1 MDLWDLAPHARHSS
15 RQHPRLPRLYLRH
28 PDPPPAVRGAP
39 MIANTFAVFF
49 TALVQLLLLLTVAP
63 LVSGLIKT
71 LKARLQIRR
80 GPGILQPYRDLYK
93 LFRKGMVL
101 PDTASWIFAATPYVV
116 FGATAIAGLM
126 LPMISAKA
134 PLGLFGGVL
143 AVVYLL
149 GLGRFFLALAGLDT
163 GSGFGGLGSSR
174 EMTIAALAEPA
185 MMLAVFTVAIGA
197 NSTSLSE
204 IAKVATSSTWHF
216 LAPAQMLAFAALFI
230 VLIAE
235 TGRIPVDNPA
245 THLELTM
252 IHEAMILEYS
262 GPYLALIEWGASIKQ
277 LVLMTLLVNT
287 FFPFGLSS
295 DWTLQTIGVG
305 LAFYLAKLL
314 VLACLVVLVE
324 TSNAKLRLF
333 RVPELLMVAFI

>member
-1 MDLWDLAPHARHSS
+1 M
-15 RQHPRLPRLYLRH
+15 
-28 PDPPPAVRGAP
+28 
-39 MIANTFAVFF
+39 
-49 TALVQLLLLLTVAP
+49 QLLLLLTVAP

-71 LKARLQIRR
+71 LKARLQVRR
-80 GPGILQPYRDLYK
+80 GPDILQPYRDLYK
-93 LFRKGMVL
+93 LFQKGMVL

-126 LPMISAKA
+126 IPMISAKA

-163 GSGFGGLGSSR
+163 GSSFGGLGSSR

-204 IAKVATSSTWHF
+204 IARVATSTTWHF
-216 LAPAQMLAFAALFI
+216 LAPAQMLAFAALFL

-262 GPYLALIEWGASIKQ
+262 GPYLGLIEWGASIKQ
-277 LVLMTLLVNT
+277 LLLMTLLINS
-287 FFPFGLSS
+287 FLPFGLHSKWS
-295 DWTLQTIGVG
+295 LGG
-305 LAFYLAKLL
+305 LLVSLVYLLLKLL
-314 VLACLVVLVE
+314 VLAASIVLVE
-324 TSNAKLRLF
+324 TTNAKMRFF
-333 RVPELLMVAFI
+333 RVPDLLAMAFTLAALGLVSTFLF

>member
-1 MDLWDLAPHARHSS
+1 
-15 RQHPRLPRLYLRH
+15 
-28 PDPPPAVRGAP
+28 
-39 MIANTFAVFF
+39 MIATLFATVIQ
-49 TALVQLLLLLTVAP
+49 LVLVLCISP
-63 LVSGLIKT
+63 LISGIVKT
-71 LKARLQIRR
+71 LKARLQMRR
-80 GPGILQPYRDLYK
+80 GPGVLQSYRNLYK
-93 LFRKGMVL
+93 LFRKQMVM
-101 PDTASWIFAATPYVV
+101 PDTASWLFDAAPIVV
-116 FGATAIAGLM
+116 FATAALVGL
-126 LPMISAKA
+126 LIPMITAQA
-134 PLGLFGGVL
+134 PLSLFGGVL

-149 GLGRFFLALAGLDT
+149 GLGRFFLALGGLDT
-163 GSGFGGLGSSR
+163 GSSFGGLGSSR
-174 EMTIAALAEPA
+174 EMTISSLAEPA
-185 MMLAVFTVAIGA
+185 MMLAIFTVALSA
-197 NSTSLSE
+197 NSTNLSE
-204 IAKVATSSTWHF
+204 VARSAIGQSWRF
-216 LAPAQMLAFAALFI
+216 LAPSQMLAFAALFI

-295 DWTLQTIGVG
+295 DWMLQTIGVG

-333 RVPELLMVAFI
+333 RVPELLMVAFILGALALISTFLF

>member
-1 MDLWDLAPHARHSS
+1 
-15 RQHPRLPRLYLRH
+15 
-28 PDPPPAVRGAP
+28 
-39 MIANTFAVFF
+39 MIAVFF
-49 TALVQLLLLLTVAP
+49 TAVLQLLLLLAVAP
-63 LVSGLIKT
+63 LVSGLIRT
-71 LKARLQIRR
+71 LKARFQVRR
-80 GPGILQPYRDLYK
+80 GPDIVQPYRDLYK

-101 PDTASWIFAATPYVV
+101 PDTASWIFTATPYVV
-116 FGATAIAGLM
+116 FCATAIAGLM
-126 LPMISAKA
+126 IPMISAQA

-163 GSGFGGLGSSR
+163 GSSFGGLGSSR

-204 IAKVATSSTWHF
+204 IAKVATSTTWHF
-216 LAPAQMLAFAALFI
+216 LAPQQMLAFAALFL

-262 GPYLALIEWGASIKQ
+262 GPYLGLLEWGASIKQ
-277 LVLMTLLVNT
+277 LLLMTLLINA
-287 FFPFGLSS
+287 FLPFGLHASWS
-295 DWTLQTIGVG
+295 VGGVAIS
-305 LAFYLAKLL
+305 LVYLLLKLL
-314 VLACLVVLVE
+314 VLAGAIVLVE
-324 TSNAKLRLF
+324 TTNAKMRFF
-333 RVPELLMVAFI
+333 RVPDLLAMAFTLAALGLVSTFLF

>member
-1 MDLWDLAPHARHSS
+1 MIPVFLT
-15 RQHPRLPRLYLRH
+15 
-28 PDPPPAVRGAP
+28 AV
-39 MIANTFAVFF
+39 
-49 TALVQLLLLLTVAP
+49 VQLLLLLTVAP

-71 LKARLQIRR
+71 LKARLQVRR
-80 GPGILQPYRDLYK
+80 GPGILQPYRDLSK

-116 FGATAIAGLM
+116 FCTTAIAGLM
-126 LPMISAKA
+126 IPMISAKA

-163 GSGFGGLGSSR
+163 GNSFGGLGSSR

-204 IAKVATSSTWHF
+204 IAKVATSTTWHF

-262 GPYLALIEWGASIKQ
+262 GPYLGLLEWGASVKQ
-277 LVLMTLLVNT
+277 LLLMTLLINS
-287 FFPFGLSS
+287 FLPFGLQSKWS
-295 DWTLQTIGVG
+295 LGGVAIS
-305 LAFYLAKLL
+305 LAYLLLKLL
-314 VLACLVVLVE
+314 VLAVSIVLVE
-324 TSNAKLRLF
+324 TTNAKMRFF
-333 RVPELLMVAFI
+333 RVPDLLAMAFTLAALGLVSTFLF

>member
-1 MDLWDLAPHARHSS
+1 MISLFLI
-15 RQHPRLPRLYLRH
+15 
-28 PDPPPAVRGAP
+28 AV
-39 MIANTFAVFF
+39 
-49 TALVQLLLLLTVAP
+49 VQLIVLLTVAP
-63 LVSGLIKT
+63 MVSGLIKT
-71 LKARLQIRR
+71 LKARLQTRR
-80 GPGILQPYRDLYK
+80 GPGILQPYRDLNK

-101 PDTASWIFAATPYVV
+101 PDTASWIFSVTPYIV
-116 FGATAIAGLM
+116 FAATAIAGLM
-126 LPMISAKA
+126 IPMISAKA

-163 GSGFGGLGSSR
+163 GSSFGGLGSSR

-204 IAKVATSSTWHF
+204 IARVATATTWHF
-216 LAPAQMLAFAALFI
+216 LAPAQMLAFAALYL

-262 GPYLALIEWGASIKQ
+262 GPYLGLIEWGASIKQ
-277 LVLMTLLVNT
+277 LLLMTLLINSFV
-287 FFPFGLSS
+287 PFGLQSKWS
-295 DWTLQTIGVG
+295 LGGVLTG
-305 LAFYLAKLL
+305 MLYLLLKLL
-314 VLACLVVLVE
+314 VLAASIVLVE
-324 TSNAKLRLF
+324 TTNAKMRFF
-333 RVPELLMVAFI
+333 RVPDLLAMAFTLAALGLISTFLF